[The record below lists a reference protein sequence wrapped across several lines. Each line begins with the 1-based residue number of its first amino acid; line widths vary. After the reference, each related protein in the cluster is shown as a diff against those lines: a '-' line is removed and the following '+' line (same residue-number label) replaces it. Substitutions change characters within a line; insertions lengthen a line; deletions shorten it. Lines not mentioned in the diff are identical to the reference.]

1 MTLLPWEAADE
12 SQSILLQ
19 ALLEQILALSH
30 DEGTFAPLQEEEMKQ
45 FQNFELE
52 NYVDVITRLLTLDPA
67 LGKMHARYGGR
78 GKEEGEFWRAYFYR
92 CACLRVGCGMGG
104 GREGG
109 RGVGYEIEGEPVVMP
124 VVVGKGKEG
133 GREEGKE
140 GKGGIKESTAGL
152 SSSGGVEEFKT
163 SLSPA
168 VAAKAAAEGK
178 EEGGEAEE
186 EEGGGGGGDGDSMNL
201 DGLDLS
207 DDEEGGDALEGD
219 ALLELEAQIAAE
231 LGEDDE

>member
-1 MTLLPWEAADE
+1 VTLLPWEAVDE
-12 SQSILLQ
+12 SQSILSQ
-19 ALLEQILALSH
+19 ALLEQILNLSH
-30 DEGTFAPLQEEEMKQ
+30 DERTFAPLHEEEKNQ
-45 FQNFELE
+45 FQHFELE
-52 NYVDVITRLLTLDPA
+52 NYVEVIVRLLTLDPT

-109 RGVGYEIEGEPVVMP
+109 GGVGYEIVGEPVVVP

-133 GREEGKE
+133 GKEEGME
-140 GKGGIKESTAGL
+140 GRKESGAGL
-152 SSSGGVEEFKT
+152 SSSGGVEESKV
-163 SLSPA
+163 SSSPA
-168 VAAKAAAEGK
+168 KGAAKEE
-178 EEGGEAEE
+178 EEGGEEE
-186 EEGGGGGGDGDSMNL
+186 EEGGGGGGGGDGDSMNL

-231 LGEDDE
+231 LGEEDE

>member
-1 MTLLPWEAADE
+1 
-12 SQSILLQ
+12 
-19 ALLEQILALSH
+19 
-30 DEGTFAPLQEEEMKQ
+30 
-45 FQNFELE
+45 
-52 NYVDVITRLLTLDPA
+52 
-67 LGKMHARYGGR
+67 
-78 GKEEGEFWRAYFYR
+78 
-92 CACLRVGCGMGG
+92 
-104 GREGG
+104 
-109 RGVGYEIEGEPVVMP
+109 
-124 VVVGKGKEG
+124 
-133 GREEGKE
+133 
-140 GKGGIKESTAGL
+140 
-152 SSSGGVEEFKT
+152 VEEFKT